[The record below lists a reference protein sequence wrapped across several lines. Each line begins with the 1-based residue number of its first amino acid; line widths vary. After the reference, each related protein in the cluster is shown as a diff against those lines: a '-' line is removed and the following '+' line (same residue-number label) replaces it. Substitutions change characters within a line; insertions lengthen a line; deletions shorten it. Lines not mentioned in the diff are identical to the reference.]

1 MTSASIATVV
11 ARSRSTSYSINWM
24 IQYFLQSSH
33 FCVLRSCSFAN
44 SRSFLIYS
52 TSNTRSYFGFS
63 SNSDDNQRRNR
74 YKSDNTRVAAPG
86 YSKIA
91 QRSFRSALSP
101 SRALPEN
108 TLSGAIRSTL
118 IIFSHLKPAR
128 QPYLHRSHSLSS
140 APAVYINS
148 SSPCRLRHSYALL
161 LTTSAAPTLLTTIHK
176 KPLTSCN
183 MASKPSEISSDSSLS
198 PPPDN
203 LVSATETAVDVQP
216 VVNSKQRKAETTSR
230 NKRTATQLA
239 DPDDD
244 AAAVTNESPRPKRR
258 AVKKVKVTEE
268 ALEDTPVEVSASA
281 RPKRGAAKKAVIE
294 DEIMEG
300 EFDVPVSRTKIDRSK
315 NTTDNKAIDQK
326 PSKSKKRKAEDDDD
340 HEEKPK
346 SAAKK
351 RANTVKRDKNEKPIA
366 GRTQNIPHIIGAHV
380 STAGGTSSTCS
391 AYCLRRPKT
400 NMDWTTVV

>member
-1 MTSASIATVV
+1 
-11 ARSRSTSYSINWM
+11 M
-24 IQYFLQSSH
+24 IQYFLQSSQI
-33 FCVLRSCSFAN
+33 CLLRSCPYAN
-44 SRSFLIYS
+44 SRSLLIYS

-74 YKSDNTRVAAPG
+74 YKTDNPRVTAPG

-101 SRALPEN
+101 SRALLEN
-108 TLSGAIRSTL
+108 TLLGAIRSAL
-118 IIFSHLKPAR
+118 SVFSHLKPVP
-128 QPYLHRSHSLSS
+128 QSYLHRPRSLSNAS
-140 APAVYINS
+140 VAYIS
-148 SSPCRLRHSYALL
+148 SLSPRQFRHSYALF
-161 LTTSAAPTLLTTIHK
+161 LTTSAVPTLLTTIHK
-176 KPLTSCN
+176 KPLTSHN
-183 MASKPSEISSDSSLS
+183 MARKPSDMSSDSSLS

-203 LVSATETAVDVQP
+203 LGSATETAVDDVQP

-239 DPDDD
+239 DPDD
-244 AAAVTNESPRPKRR
+244 AAAVTDKSPRLKRR
-258 AVKKVKVTEE
+258 AVKNVKVTEE
-268 ALEDTPVEVSASA
+268 TFDVEVPALT
-281 RPKRGAAKKAVIE
+281 RPKRGAAKKTTIE

-300 EFDVPVSRTKIDRSK
+300 EFDIPVSMTKIDRSK
-315 NTTDNKAIDQK
+315 NTTDNKGTDQK

-366 GRTQNIPHIIGAHV
+366 ERTQDIPHIIGAHV
-380 STAGGTSSTCS
+380 STAGGKSSTCS
-391 AYCLRRPKT
+391 AYFLRRPKT